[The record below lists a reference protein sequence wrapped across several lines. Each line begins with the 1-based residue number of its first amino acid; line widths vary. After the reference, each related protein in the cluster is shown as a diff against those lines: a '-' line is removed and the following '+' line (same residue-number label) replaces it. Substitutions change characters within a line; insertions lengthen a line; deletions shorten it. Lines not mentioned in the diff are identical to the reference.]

1 MKEVKTLEDIEK
13 LDREFLIPKDVAPI
27 LGCDQYGINVQA
39 RDNPDML
46 GFPVIVI
53 KSRVKIPKEG
63 FLNFCRFGKV
73 ANIEENGG
81 LKYEQLKNLW
91 GVGVNNYDTEN
102 HAEHGEAQH

>member
-1 MKEVKTLEDIEK
+1 MTLEDIEK
-13 LDREFLIPKDVAPI
+13 LDRDYLTPKDVAPI

-39 RDNPDML
+39 QQNPDML
-46 GFPVIVI
+46 GFPVVVI

-81 LKYEQLKNLW
+81 LKYERLKTLW
-91 GVGVNNYDTEN
+91 GL
-102 HAEHGEAQH
+102 AQKDIV